1 MKLFSFLIFSS
12 FLNQKK
18 PLCVNCINFIQA
30 QPILNDNNLNNKYYG
45 KCSKFMKHNLVT
57 GDYTYEYADVCRTM
71 KNKCGE
77 NGKLFKQ
84 NPFLEL

>member
-1 MKLFSFLIFSS
+1 MQSKCNHLNKASRFLSS
-12 FLNQKK
+12 N
-18 PLCVNCINFIQA
+18 
-30 QPILNDNNLNNKYYG
+30 NDNNLNNKYYG

-57 GDYTYEYADVCRTM
+57 GNYTYEYADICRIM

>member
-1 MKLFSFLIFSS
+1 
-12 FLNQKK
+12 
-18 PLCVNCINFIQA
+18 
-30 QPILNDNNLNNKYYG
+30 
-45 KCSKFMKHNLVT
+45 MKHNLVT
-57 GDYTYEYADVCRTM
+57 GDYTYEYADICRIM